1 MPSGYA
7 PAKTVYQELRSALAP
22 WTKSHGFR
30 RWAGTQAGWQKAIN
44 AEELLGFKFEGYSM
58 VNPDTGS
65 SLAGLVQLESISQPT
80 AHLIRQAPFSCCL
93 ERSELD
99 RLARIQGAINQRRP
113 PLPQYLERD
122 AQEDSLLGHHLREL
136 YAPSPEY
143 REGQLLRFS
152 YYSIEDVRDLVRF
165 IAGALPA
172 GLNRFLEGSVA
183 KPIDTTPPHLKPEW
197 LNHDA

>member
-80 AHLIRQAPFSCCL
+80 AHVIRQAHFPAAWSAPSWIDSPGSRGRSTSDDHRFHNISRGMPRRIRSWDIIYASCT
-93 ERSELD
+93 
-99 RLARIQGAINQRRP
+99 RRP
-113 PLPQYLERD
+113 R
-122 AQEDSLLGHHLREL
+122 
-136 YAPSPEY
+136 
-143 REGQLLRFS
+143 
-152 YYSIEDVRDLVRF
+152 SIER
-165 IAGALPA
+165 G
-172 GLNRFLEGSVA
+172 NWCGS
-183 KPIDTTPPHLKPEW
+183 PTTVSRTCVTW
-197 LNHDA
+197 